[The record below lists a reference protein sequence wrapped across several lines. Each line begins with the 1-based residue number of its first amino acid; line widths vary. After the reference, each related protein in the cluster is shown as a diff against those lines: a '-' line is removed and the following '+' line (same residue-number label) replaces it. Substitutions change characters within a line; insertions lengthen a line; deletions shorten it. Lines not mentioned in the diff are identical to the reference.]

1 MNHRSHERPHE
12 YSVFRLSIHRFF
24 CYLISIVSAN
34 LDPSATSTQT
44 DGSSSRVDLLEQLKA
59 HLDPS
64 LFAAV
69 SGKFNSYEFQLQN
82 AQLKVQVLEERL
94 RLARIAKYGPGSE
107 KLSNLQLEL
116 LEHEPG
122 VSNVE
127 VAAES
132 ERETLPGSSQDEKKK
147 KKRRPHPGRQKLPAD
162 LPRVEKI
169 VACTPEQ
176 CKCGSCGAETK
187 VIGYEVSEVLDVKPA
202 EYFVQVLKREKR
214 ACKKCEEQ
222 GVATAPVT
230 PRIIDKSLVSD
241 RIIIDTIV
249 RKYGDH
255 NPVYRQ
261 SVILLRDAGIDIGR
275 ATICGWIMT
284 VGEMLA
290 PVVGAMRSQL
300 LTGSYIQ
307 ADETPVDVQTHD
319 RRGKNHQSYLWQYG
333 SPGGSVVFDF
343 RMGRGREGP
352 AHFLVNFEG
361 LLQTDGYAAYD
372 HGVGGAKMVHAAC
385 WSHARRYFIDA
396 IKLNKQDVESVR
408 TVELMDDL
416 FAIDARARDE
426 KMDHAARHALRL
438 EEALPLLDKIHEQ
451 ILAMSKIVLPKS
463 AAGKACSYALRLWKR
478 LTIFLEYPEL
488 ELSNNLA
495 ENSMRG
501 VALGRKNW
509 IHIGSKQ
516 AGPRVAAILSVVES
530 CRRLEIP
537 IRDYLADILPGLSN
551 TSIQRVAEL
560 TPAAWIAKHTPV
572 NP

>member
-1 MNHRSHERPHE
+1 
-12 YSVFRLSIHRFF
+12 
-24 CYLISIVSAN
+24 VSAT
-34 LDPSATSTQT
+34 LPPAATSTPT
-44 DGSSSRVDLLEQLKA
+44 DAASSRAELLEQLKA
-59 HLDPS
+59 HLEPS

-69 SGKFNSYEFQLQN
+69 SGKFNAYEYELQY
-82 AQLKVQVLEERL
+82 ARLKNQVLEERL
-94 RLARIAKYGPGSE
+94 RQQRIAKYGPGSE

-116 LEHEPG
+116 LDLEPG

-132 ERETLPGSSQDEKKK
+132 ERETLPSTSEDEKKK
-147 KKRRPHPGRQKLPAD
+147 KRRKHPGRQALPAD

-169 VACTPEQ
+169 VACMPEQ
-176 CKCGSCGAETK
+176 CKCGNCGADTM

-202 EYFVQVLKREKR
+202 EYFVQVTKREKR

-222 GVATAPVT
+222 GVATAPVAA
-230 PRIIDKSLVSD
+230 RIIDKSLVSD

-249 RKYGDH
+249 GKYGDH
-255 NPVYRQ
+255 NPLYRQ

-275 ATICGWIMT
+275 ATMCGWVMT

-300 LTGSYIQ
+300 LAGSYIQ
-307 ADETPVDVQTHD
+307 ADETPVDVQAHD

-343 RMGRGREGP
+343 RMGRDREGP

-361 LLQTDGYAAYD
+361 ILQTDGYVAYD
-372 HGVGGAKMVHAAC
+372 RGVGGPKMVHAAC
-385 WSHARRYFIDA
+385 WSHARRYLVDA
-396 IKLNKQDVESVR
+396 IKLNKQDAASVR
-408 TVELMDDL
+408 IVELMDKL

-426 KMDHAARHALRL
+426 KMDPAARHALRQQ
-438 EEALPLLDKIHEQ
+438 EAPHLLDKIHDQ
-451 ILAMSKIVLPKS
+451 ILAMSKIMLPKS
-463 AAGKACSYALRLWKR
+463 AAGKACNYALRLWKR
-478 LTIFLEYPEL
+478 LNIFLEYPEL

-495 ENSMRG
+495 ENSMRPI
-501 VALGRKNW
+501 ATGRKNW

-530 CRRLEIP
+530 CRRLKIP
-537 IRDYLADILPGLSN
+537 VRDYLADILPGLDN
-551 TSIQRVAEL
+551 TSIQRVPEL
-560 TPAAWIAKHTPV
+560 TPEAWIVRHTPA
-572 NP
+572 NL

>member
-1 MNHRSHERPHE
+1 
-12 YSVFRLSIHRFF
+12 
-24 CYLISIVSAN
+24 
-34 LDPSATSTQT
+34 
-44 DGSSSRVDLLEQLKA
+44 
-59 HLDPS
+59 
-64 LFAAV
+64 
-69 SGKFNSYEFQLQN
+69 
-82 AQLKVQVLEERL
+82 
-94 RLARIAKYGPGSE
+94 
-107 KLSNLQLEL
+107 LEL

-122 VSNVE
+122 ASNVE
-127 VAAES
+127 VAVES
-132 ERETLPGSSQDEKKK
+132 ERETLPGSSQDEK

-202 EYFVQVLKREKR
+202 EYFAQVLKREKR

-222 GVATAPVT
+222 GVATAPIT
-230 PRIIDKSLVSD
+230 ARIIDKSLVSD

-290 PVVGAMRSQL
+290 PVVSAMRSQL
-300 LTGSYIQ
+300 LAGSYIQ

-319 RRGKNHQSYLWQYG
+319 RRGKPGSPATGLRRWGGKNHQSYLWQYG

-343 RMGRGREGP
+343 RMGRDREGP
-352 AHFLVNFEG
+352 TNFLINFEG

-372 HGVGGAKMVHAAC
+372 RGVGGSKMVHAAC

-408 TVELMDDL
+408 IVELMDDL

-426 KMDHAARHALRL
+426 RMDHAARHALRL
-438 EEALPLLDKIHEQ
+438 EEAPALLGKIHEQ

-463 AAGKACSYALRLWKR
+463 GAGKACSYALRPWKR
-478 LTIFLEYPEL
+478 LTILLEYAEL

-495 ENSMRG
+495 ENSMRPIG
-501 VALGRKNW
+501 IGRKNW

-516 AGPRVAAILSVVES
+516 AGPRVAAILSVIES
-530 CRRLEIP
+530 CRRLKIP
-537 IRDYLADILPGLSN
+537 VRDYLAEILPGLAN
-551 TSIQRVAEL
+551 APIQGVAEF
-560 TPAAWIAKHTPV
+560 TPAAWINKHASV